1 MCVCARSWVSVCVRD
16 AVCPSVAKSH
26 MGIGN
31 VYQRQGKYEQ
41 ALVQHQKALEVFL
54 AVYGQEHRSWYNIAD
69 LQVQHR

>member
-1 MCVCARSWVSVCVRD
+1 
-16 AVCPSVAKSH
+16 

-69 LQVQHR
+69 LQVQHRWPQGGCCRLQV